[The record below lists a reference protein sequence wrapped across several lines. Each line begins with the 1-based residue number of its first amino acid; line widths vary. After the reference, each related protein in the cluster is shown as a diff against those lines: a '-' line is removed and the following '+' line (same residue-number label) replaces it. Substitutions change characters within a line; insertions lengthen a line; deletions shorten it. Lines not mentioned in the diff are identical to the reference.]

1 MRNIDFKDTDKKIK
15 ECIYGIEFEINTKEL
30 EKIDTKEISEDS
42 NLDEILE
49 KILGQGACDKLNK
62 VRKENGYEEMDAGV
76 ELAIF
81 LAIIT
86 DYVDS
91 RISPVTSTMDNI
103 QNKFDRMNNYKN
115 RNQRR
120 NNNYRGNRHRG
131 Y

>member
-15 ECIYGIEFEINTKEL
+15 ECIYGIEFEINTREL
-30 EKIDTKEISEDS
+30 EKIDTREIDENS

-49 KILGQGACDKLNK
+49 KVLGQGSCEKLNK

-86 DYVDS
+86 DYVDN
-91 RISPVTSTMDNI
+91 RINPVTDTMNNI
-103 QNKFDRMNNYKN
+103 QNKVNRMNDYKN
-115 RNQRR
+115 RSQRR
-120 NNNYRGNRHRG
+120 NNNYRGNNYRR